1 MNTVPMVIKK
11 TNDGERAM
19 DIASRLLDDNIILL
33 TGEINDMM
41 AEVVIAQ
48 LLYLDS
54 LDKKEP
60 IHIYINSPGGSVTA
74 GLAILDTM
82 RLVKSKVYT
91 YCIGLA
97 ASMGAVLLSS
107 GDKRYIVPHAEVMI
121 HQPLGGTKG
130 QATDIE
136 IAAKHISRTKN
147 ILNSILAETCNK
159 SYEDVSRDT
168 ERDNWKSAEEALD
181 YGIVDK
187 IISSLNEMEDQD
199 SSI

>member
-1 MNTVPMVIKK
+1 
-11 TNDGERAM
+11 M

-41 AEVVIAQ
+41 AEVVMAQ

-54 LDKKEP
+54 LGKEEP
-60 IHIYINSPGGSVTA
+60 IHIYINSPGGSVSA

-82 RLVKSKVYT
+82 KLIRSKIYT

-97 ASMGAVLLSS
+97 ASMGAVILSS

-121 HQPLGGTKG
+121 HQPLGGSKG

-136 IAAKHISRTKN
+136 IAAEHISRTKKT
-147 ILNSILAETCNK
+147 LNTILAENCNK
-159 SYEDVSRDT
+159 AYEEVSQDT
-168 ERDNWKSAEEALD
+168 ERDNWKSAEEALA
-181 YGIVDK
+181 YGLIDK
-187 IISSLNEMEDQD
+187 IISSFNDMENED
-199 SSI
+199 

>member
-54 LDKKEP
+54 LGKEEP
-60 IHIYINSPGGSVTA
+60 IQIYINSPGGSVTA

-82 RLVKSKVYT
+82 KLVKSKIFT

-107 GDKRYIVPHAEVMI
+107 GDRRYIVPHAEVMI
-121 HQPLGGTKG
+121 HQPLGGAKG
-130 QATDIE
+130 QASDIE

-147 ILNSILAETCNK
+147 ILNTILAENCHK
-159 SYEDVSRDT
+159 PYDDVSRDT
-168 ERDNWKSAEEALD
+168 ERDNWKSAEEALE
-181 YGIVDK
+181 YGLVDM
-187 IISSLNEMEDQD
+187 IISSLGEIEDEK
-199 SSI
+199 

>member
-1 MNTVPMVIKK
+1 MNTVPIVIKK
-11 TNDGERAM
+11 TTDGERAM

-54 LDKKEP
+54 LGKEEP
-60 IHIYINSPGGSVTA
+60 VHIYINSPGGSVTA

-82 RLVKSKVYT
+82 RLVKSKIYT

-107 GDKRYIVPHAEVMI
+107 GDRRYIVPHAEVMI
-121 HQPLGGTKG
+121 HQPL
-130 QATDIE
+130 D
-136 IAAKHISRTKN
+136 R
-147 ILNSILAETCNK
+147 K
-159 SYEDVSRDT
+159 SV
-168 ERDNWKSAEEALD
+168 
-181 YGIVDK
+181 V
-187 IISSLNEMEDQD
+187 
-199 SSI
+199 

>member
-1 MNTVPMVIKK
+1 MNTVPIVIKK
-11 TNDGERAM
+11 TTDGERAM

-54 LDKKEP
+54 LGKEEP
-60 IHIYINSPGGSVTA
+60 VHIYINSPGGSVTA

-82 RLVKSKVYT
+82 RLVKSKIYT

-107 GDKRYIVPHAEVMI
+107 GDRRYIVPHAEVMI
-121 HQPLGGTKG
+121 HQPLGGTRG
-130 QATDIE
+130 QASDIE
-136 IAAKHISRTKN
+136 IAAEHISRTKKL
-147 ILNSILAETCNK
+147 LNTILAENCHK
-159 SYEDVSRDT
+159 PYEDVSRDT
-168 ERDNWKSAEEALD
+168 ERDNWKSAEEALE
-181 YGIVDK
+181 YGLVDK
-187 IISSLNEMEDQD
+187 IISSLDQIENEE
-199 SSI
+199 

>member
-1 MNTVPMVIKK
+1 MNTVPIVITK
-11 TNDGERAM
+11 TTDGERAM

-54 LDKKEP
+54 LGKEEP
-60 IHIYINSPGGSVTA
+60 VHIYINSPGGSVTA

-82 RLVKSKVYT
+82 RLVKSKIYT

-107 GDKRYIVPHAEVMI
+107 GDRRYIVPHAEVMI
-121 HQPLGGTKG
+121 HQPLGGTRG
-130 QATDIE
+130 QASDIE
-136 IAAKHISRTKN
+136 IAAEHISRTKKL
-147 ILNSILAETCNK
+147 LNTILAENCHK
-159 SYEDVSRDT
+159 PYEDVSRDT
-168 ERDNWKSAEEALD
+168 ERDNWKSAEEALE
-181 YGIVDK
+181 YGLVDK
-187 IISSLNEMEDQD
+187 IISSLDEIENEE
-199 SSI
+199 

>member
-11 TNDGERAM
+11 TTDGERAM

-54 LDKKEP
+54 LGKEEP
-60 IHIYINSPGGSVTA
+60 VHIYINSPGGSVTA

-82 RLVKSKVYT
+82 RLVKSKIYT

-107 GDKRYIVPHAEVMI
+107 GDRRYIVPHAEVMI
-121 HQPLGGTKG
+121 HQPLGGTRG
-130 QATDIE
+130 QASDIE
-136 IAAKHISRTKN
+136 IAAEHIGRTKK
-147 ILNSILAETCNK
+147 ILNTILAENCRK
-159 SYEDVSRDT
+159 PYDDVSRDT
-168 ERDNWKSAEEALD
+168 ERDNWKSAEEALE
-181 YGIVDK
+181 YGLVDM
-187 IISSLNEMEDQD
+187 IISSLGEIEDEK
-199 SSI
+199 

>member
-1 MNTVPMVIKK
+1 MNTIPMVIKK

-33 TGEINDMM
+33 TGEIDDPI
-41 AEVVIAQ
+41 AEVVVAQ

-54 LDKKEP
+54 LGKEEP

-74 GLAILDTM
+74 GLAIYDTM
-82 RLVKSKVYT
+82 KLVKSRIYT

-97 ASMGAVLLSS
+97 ASMGAVILSS

-136 IAAKHISRTKN
+136 IAAQHISRTKQ
-147 ILNSILAETCNK
+147 ILNSILAQNCGRP
-159 SYEDVSRDT
+159 YDDVLQDT
-168 ERDNWKSAEEALD
+168 ERDNWKSAEEAVE
-181 YGIVDK
+181 YGLVDK
-187 IISSLNEMEDQD
+187 VIRSLNEMEDED
-199 SSI
+199 S

>member
-19 DIASRLLDDNIILL
+19 DIASRLLNDNIILL

-97 ASMGAVLLSS
+97 ASMGAILLSS

-136 IAAKHISRTKN
+136 IAAKHISRTKK

-187 IISSLNEMEDQD
+187 IISSLNEMED
-199 SSI
+199 

>member
-11 TNDGERAM
+11 TTDGERAM

-54 LDKKEP
+54 LGKEEP
-60 IHIYINSPGGSVTA
+60 IQIYINSPGGSVTA

-82 RLVKSKVYT
+82 KLVKSKIYT

-107 GDKRYIVPHAEVMI
+107 GDRRYIVPHAEVMI
-121 HQPLGGTKG
+121 HQPLGGTRG
-130 QATDIE
+130 QASDIE
-136 IAAKHISRTKN
+136 IAAEHISRTKKL
-147 ILNSILAETCNK
+147 LNTILAENCRRP
-159 SYEDVSRDT
+159 YDDVSRDT
-168 ERDNWKSAEEALD
+168 ERDNWKSAEEALE
-181 YGIVDK
+181 YGLVDM
-187 IISSLNEMEDQD
+187 IISSLGEIEDEK
-199 SSI
+199 

>member
-11 TNDGERAM
+11 TTDGERAM

-54 LDKKEP
+54 LGKEEP
-60 IHIYINSPGGSVTA
+60 VHIYINSPGGSVTA

-82 RLVKSKVYT
+82 RLVKSKIYT

-107 GDKRYIVPHAEVMI
+107 GDRRYIVPHAEVMI
-121 HQPLGGTKG
+121 HQPLGGTRDR
-130 QATDIE
+130 QATSRLLQN
-136 IAAKHISRTKN
+136 ISAGQK
-147 ILNSILAETCNK
+147 K
-159 SYEDVSRDT
+159 S
-168 ERDNWKSAEEALD
+168 
-181 YGIVDK
+181 
-187 IISSLNEMEDQD
+187 
-199 SSI
+199 

>member
-41 AEVVIAQ
+41 AEIVVAQ

-54 LDKKEP
+54 LGKEEP
-60 IHIYINSPGGSVTA
+60 VHIYINSPGGSVTA

-82 RLVKSKVYT
+82 KLIKSKVCT

-97 ASMGAVLLSS
+97 ASMASVLLSS
-107 GDKRYIVPHAEVMI
+107 GDRRYIVPHAEVMI

-136 IAAKHISRTKN
+136 IAAKHISRTKG
-147 ILNSILAETCNK
+147 ILNTIIAENCK
-159 SYEDVSRDT
+159 RPYDEVSQDM
-168 ERDNWKSAEEALD
+168 ERDNWKSAEEAVA
-181 YGIVDK
+181 YGLVDK
-187 IISSLNEMEDQD
+187 IISSLNEMECGDL
-199 SSI
+199 

>member
-33 TGEINDMM
+33 TGEINDIM
-41 AEVVIAQ
+41 AEVVMAQ

-54 LDKKEP
+54 LGKDEP

-82 RLVKSKVYT
+82 RLVKSKIYT

-97 ASMGAVLLSS
+97 ASMGSILLSS

-136 IAAKHISRTKN
+136 IAAKHISRTKEV
-147 ILNSILAETCNK
+147 LNSILAENCSRT
-159 SYEDVSRDT
+159 YEEVSQDT
-168 ERDNWKSAEEALD
+168 ERDNWKSAAEALE
-181 YGIVDK
+181 YGLVDK
-187 IISSLNEMEDQD
+187 IITKFDDMESED
-199 SSI
+199 S

>member
-54 LDKKEP
+54 LGKEEP
-60 IHIYINSPGGSVTA
+60 IQIYINSPGGSVTA

-82 RLVKSKVYT
+82 RLVKSKIYT

-130 QATDIE
+130 QASDIE

-147 ILNSILAETCNK
+147 ILNTILAENCHK
-159 SYEDVSRDT
+159 PYDDVSRDT
-168 ERDNWKSAEEALD
+168 ERDNWKSAEEALE
-181 YGIVDK
+181 YGLVDM
-187 IISSLNEMEDQD
+187 IISSLGEIEDEK
-199 SSI
+199 

>member
-1 MNTVPMVIKK
+1 MVIKK

-54 LDKKEP
+54 LGKEEP
-60 IHIYINSPGGSVTA
+60 VHIYINSPGGSVTA

-82 RLVKSKVYT
+82 RLVKSKIYT

-107 GDKRYIVPHAEVMI
+107 GDRRYIVPHAEVMI
-121 HQPLGGTKG
+121 HQPLGGTRG
-130 QATDIE
+130 QASDIE
-136 IAAKHISRTKN
+136 IAAEHIGRTKK
-147 ILNSILAETCNK
+147 ILNTILAENCRK
-159 SYEDVSRDT
+159 PYDDVSRDT
-168 ERDNWKSAEEALD
+168 ERDNWKSAEEALE
-181 YGIVDK
+181 YGLVDM
-187 IISSLNEMEDQD
+187 IISSLGEIEDEK
-199 SSI
+199 

>member
-1 MNTVPMVIKK
+1 MVIKK
-11 TNDGERAM
+11 TTDGERAM

-54 LDKKEP
+54 LGKEEP
-60 IHIYINSPGGSVTA
+60 VHIYINSPGGSVTA

-82 RLVKSKVYT
+82 RLVKSKIYT

-107 GDKRYIVPHAEVMI
+107 GDRRYIVPHAEVMI
-121 HQPLGGTKG
+121 HQPLGGTRG
-130 QATDIE
+130 QASDIE
-136 IAAKHISRTKN
+136 IAAEHIGRTKK
-147 ILNSILAETCNK
+147 ILNTILAENCRK
-159 SYEDVSRDT
+159 PYDDVSRDT
-168 ERDNWKSAEEALD
+168 ERDNWKSAEEALE
-181 YGIVDK
+181 YGLVDM
-187 IISSLNEMEDQD
+187 IISSLGEIEDEK
-199 SSI
+199 

>member
-33 TGEINDMM
+33 TGEISDMM

-54 LDKKEP
+54 LGKEEP
-60 IHIYINSPGGSVTA
+60 IHIYINSHGGSVTA

-82 RLVKSKVYT
+82 RLVRSKIHT

-97 ASMGAVLLSS
+97 ASMGAILLSS
-107 GDKRYIVPHAEVMI
+107 GDRRFIVPHAEVMI

-136 IAAKHISRTKN
+136 IAAKHISRTKK
-147 ILNSILAETCNK
+147 ILNSILAENCSK
-159 SYEDVSRDT
+159 PYDVVSQDT
-168 ERDNWKSAEEALD
+168 ERDNWKSAEEALK
-181 YGIVDK
+181 YGLVDN
-187 IISSLNEMEDQD
+187 IITNFNDMKNKDL
-199 SSI
+199 

>member
-1 MNTVPMVIKK
+1 MNTVPIVIKK
-11 TNDGERAM
+11 TTDGERAM

-54 LDKKEP
+54 LGKEEP
-60 IHIYINSPGGSVTA
+60 VHIYINSPGGSVTA

-82 RLVKSKVYT
+82 RLVKSKIYT

-107 GDKRYIVPHAEVMI
+107 GDRRYIVPHAEVMI
-121 HQPLGGTKG
+121 HQPLGGTRG
-130 QATDIE
+130 QASDIE
-136 IAAKHISRTKN
+136 IAAEHIGRTKK
-147 ILNSILAETCNK
+147 ILNTILAENCRK
-159 SYEDVSRDT
+159 PYDDVSRDT
-168 ERDNWKSAEEALD
+168 ERDNWKSAEEALE
-181 YGIVDK
+181 YGLVDM
-187 IISSLNEMEDQD
+187 IISSLGEIEDEK
-199 SSI
+199 

>member
-11 TNDGERAM
+11 TTDGERAM

-54 LDKKEP
+54 LGKEEP
-60 IHIYINSPGGSVTA
+60 IQIYINSPGGSVTA

-82 RLVKSKVYT
+82 KLVKSKIYT

-97 ASMGAVLLSS
+97 ASMGAILLSS
-107 GDKRYIVPHAEVMI
+107 GDRRYIVPHAEVMI

-130 QATDIE
+130 QASDIE
-136 IAAKHISRTKN
+136 IAAEHISRTKKL
-147 ILNSILAETCNK
+147 LNTILAENCRRP
-159 SYEDVSRDT
+159 YDDVSRDT
-168 ERDNWKSAEEALD
+168 ERDNWKSAEEALE
-181 YGIVDK
+181 YGLVDM
-187 IISSLNEMEDQD
+187 IISSLGEIEDEK
-199 SSI
+199 

>member
-33 TGEINDMM
+33 TGEINDIM
-41 AEVVIAQ
+41 AEVVMAQ

-54 LDKKEP
+54 LGKEEP

-82 RLVKSKVYT
+82 RLVKSKIYT

-97 ASMGAVLLSS
+97 ASMGSILLSS

-136 IAAKHISRTKN
+136 IAAKHISRTKEV
-147 ILNSILAETCNK
+147 LNSILAENCSRT
-159 SYEDVSRDT
+159 YEEVSQDT
-168 ERDNWKSAEEALD
+168 ERDNWKSAAEALE
-181 YGIVDK
+181 YGLVDK
-187 IISSLNEMEDQD
+187 IITKFDDMESED
-199 SSI
+199 S

>member
-1 MNTVPMVIKK
+1 MNTIPMVIKR

-33 TGEINDMM
+33 TGEINDTM
-41 AEVVIAQ
+41 AEIVIAQ

-54 LDKKEP
+54 LNKDEP

-82 RLVKSKVYT
+82 KLVKSRICT

-97 ASMGAVLLSS
+97 ASMGSIILSS

-130 QATDIE
+130 QASDIE
-136 IAAKHISRTKN
+136 IAAEHIGRTKKT
-147 ILNSILAETCNK
+147 LNLILAENCKKPYKT
-159 SYEDVSRDT
+159 VARDT
-168 ERDNWKSAEEALD
+168 ERDNWKSAEEAVE
-181 YGIVDK
+181 YGLADK
-187 IISSLNEMEDQD
+187 IITNLNDREEEDPD
-199 SSI
+199 G

>member
-1 MNTVPMVIKK
+1 MNTVPIVIKK
-11 TNDGERAM
+11 TTDGERAM

-54 LDKKEP
+54 LGKEEP
-60 IHIYINSPGGSVTA
+60 VHIYINSPGGSVTA

-82 RLVKSKVYT
+82 RLVKSKIYT

-107 GDKRYIVPHAEVMI
+107 GDRRYIVPHAEVMI
-121 HQPLGGTKG
+121 HQPLGGTRG
-130 QATDIE
+130 QASDIE
-136 IAAKHISRTKN
+136 IAAEHISRTKKL
-147 ILNSILAETCNK
+147 LNTILAENCHK
-159 SYEDVSRDT
+159 PYEDVSRDT
-168 ERDNWKSAEEALD
+168 ERDNWKSAVEALE
-181 YGIVDK
+181 YGLVDK
-187 IISSLNEMEDQD
+187 LISSLDAIENEE
-199 SSI
+199 

>member
-1 MNTVPMVIKK
+1 MNTVPMVVKK
-11 TNDGERAM
+11 TADGERAM

-33 TGEINDMM
+33 TGEINDMT

-48 LLYLDS
+48 LLYLDA
-54 LDKKEP
+54 LGKEEP

-82 RLVKSKVYT
+82 KLVKSKVYT

-107 GDKRYIVPHAEVMI
+107 GDRRYIVPHAEVMI

-130 QATDIE
+130 QASDIE
-136 IAAKHISRTKN
+136 IAAKHIRRTKKT
-147 ILNSILAETCNK
+147 LNSILAENCHR
-159 SYEDVSRDT
+159 SYDEVSQDT
-168 ERDNWKSAEEALD
+168 ERDNWKSAKEALD

-187 IISSLNEMEDQD
+187 IISSLNEMEDGD
-199 SSI
+199 L

>member
-54 LDKKEP
+54 LGKEEP
-60 IHIYINSPGGSVTA
+60 VHIYINSPGGSVTA

-82 RLVKSKVYT
+82 RLVKSKIYT

-130 QATDIE
+130 QASDIE

-147 ILNSILAETCNK
+147 ILNTILAENCHK
-159 SYEDVSRDT
+159 PYDDVSRDT
-168 ERDNWKSAEEALD
+168 ERDNWKSAEEALE
-181 YGIVDK
+181 YGLVDM
-187 IISSLNEMEDQD
+187 IISSLGEIEDEK
-199 SSI
+199 

>member
-33 TGEINDMM
+33 TGEINDIM
-41 AEVVIAQ
+41 AEVVMAQ

-54 LDKKEP
+54 LGKEEP

-82 RLVKSKVYT
+82 RLVKSKIYT

-97 ASMGAVLLSS
+97 ASMGSILLSS

-136 IAAKHISRTKN
+136 IAAKHISRTKEV
-147 ILNSILAETCNK
+147 LNSILAENCGRT
-159 SYEDVSRDT
+159 YEEVSQDT
-168 ERDNWKSAEEALD
+168 ERDNWKSAAEALE
-181 YGIVDK
+181 YGLVDK
-187 IISSLNEMEDQD
+187 IITKLDDMESED
-199 SSI
+199 S